1 MTSEIFFVPCK
12 EINKIINLKINDFVK
27 AELLALVNRLNTV
40 AIIKKAGSG
49 HIGTSLSA
57 IDIFIWVKFFQFKTY
72 KKDIKKKFRNIFFS
86 SKGHDVP
93 ALYSVL
99 YSLGII
105 NFNKILKLRKIG
117 GLDGHPDISV
127 PGIDANTGSLGMGLS
142 KAKGILW
149 AKKYLG
155 KKGKVVV
162 LTGDGE
168 FQEGQIF
175 EALQTISHQRLN
187 EIIVIIDHNKIQSS
201 QFVKK
206 IIDLKNLK
214 KKIETFGWYVLRCDG
229 HNFKKLNMV
238 FNKFSTIKNK
248 PKLLIADT
256 IKGKGISFME
266 HTKIMRKQKNYTWH
280 AGAPKDEDF
289 DLAQGELIKK
299 IKLKFNE
306 KLLSFP
312 KFININKKKETKS
325 NNNSIEIH

>member
-1 MTSEIFFVPCK
+1 MTLEIFFVPYK
-12 EINKIINLKINDFVK
+12 EINKIINLKINDFIK

-162 LTGDGE
+162 VTGDGE

-187 EIIVIIDHNKIQSS
+187 EIIVIIDHNKIQST

-214 KKIETFGWYVLRCDG
+214 KKIETFGWYVCRCDG
-229 HNFKKLNMV
+229 HNFKKLNKV

-280 AGAPKDEDF
+280 AGAPNDKDF
-289 DLAQGELIKK
+289 GLAQEELIKK
-299 IKLKFNE
+299 IKLKFSE
-306 KLLSFP
+306 KLLPFP
-312 KFININKKKETKS
+312 KFININKKNETKS
-325 NNNSIEIH
+325 NNNLIEIH

>member
-1 MTSEIFFVPCK
+1 MTLEIFFVPYK
-12 EINKIINLKINDFVK
+12 EINKIINLKINDFIK

-86 SKGHDVP
+86 SKGHDAP
-93 ALYSVL
+93 ALYCVL
-99 YSLGII
+99 YALGII
-105 NFNKILKLRKIG
+105 SFSKILKLRKIG
-117 GLDGHPDISV
+117 GLDGHPDVSV

-162 LTGDGE
+162 VTGDGE

-187 EIIVIIDHNKIQSS
+187 DIIVIIDHNKIQSS

-214 KKIETFGWYVLRCDG
+214 KKIETFGWYVRRCDG
-229 HNFKKLNMV
+229 HNFKKLNKV
-238 FNKFSTIKNK
+238 FNKFSKIKNK

-266 HTKIMRKQKNYTWH
+266 HTKIMRKQRNYTWH
-280 AGAPKDEDF
+280 AGAPNNKDF
-289 DLAQGELIKK
+289 GLAQEELIKK
-299 IKLKFNE
+299 IKLKFSE
-306 KLLSFP
+306 KLLPFP
-312 KFININKKKETKS
+312 KFININKKNETKS
-325 NNNSIEIH
+325 NNNLIEIH